1 MKRIL
6 EVLQDGDGQL
16 KFRTD
21 INVWK
26 DPMVSMDI
34 IQNAML
40 SMSTTL
46 WGGNEQSVLAM
57 IRSLAIADLA
67 LSTNRD
73 EMIEHLKD
81 ASRSL
86 ADAFNSVL
94 QEERLRGSVTIFPPN
109 VRARPEKAD
118 QPCSP
123 VSKDSPNCSRDS
135 WLRLSREQE
144 GAVCAREI
152 CPRLSREQEGSVCA
166 RGNLGRI

>member
-6 EVLQDGDGQL
+6 EVLQDGYGQL

-26 DPMVSMDI
+26 DPMASMDI

-94 QEERLRGSVTIFPPN
+94 QEEQLRGSVTIFPP
-109 VRARPEKAD
+109 
-118 QPCSP
+118 QC
-123 VSKDSPNCSRDS
+123 
-135 WLRLSREQE
+135 E
-144 GAVCAREI
+144 GASRNKLTNQPSPCARI
-152 CPRLSREQEGSVCA
+152 APNAHGDTC
-166 RGNLGRI
+166 